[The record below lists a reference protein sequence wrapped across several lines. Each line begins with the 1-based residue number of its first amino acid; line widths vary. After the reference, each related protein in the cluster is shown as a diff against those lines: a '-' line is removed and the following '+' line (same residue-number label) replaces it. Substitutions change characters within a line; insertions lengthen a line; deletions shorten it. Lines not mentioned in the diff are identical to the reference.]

1 MAGVTLEDCVR
12 EFRIPVELLDIRV
25 SDEHLLKVSEF
36 LQWKRIAPYLKLED
50 SEVEAIDLGGSSEQE
65 KRYKTL
71 QTWKNK
77 FAFKATYKRLIE
89 ALLESGRADHAE
101 KVCKMLSSLATQKG
115 TCITRQLPICVICT
129 DTETANYYA
138 DVLRPA

>member
-1 MAGVTLEDCVR
+1 MAEVTLEDCVR
-12 EFRIPVELLDIRV
+12 EFRISVELLDIRV

-36 LQWKRIAPYLKLED
+36 LQWKRIAPYLKLKD
-50 SEVEAIDLGGSSEQE
+50 SEVEGIDLGRSSEQE
-65 KRYKTL
+65 KRYKAL

-89 ALLESGRADHAE
+89 ALLGSGRADHAE
-101 KVCKMLSSLATQKG
+101 VCKMLSSLAPQKG
-115 TCITRQLPICVICT
+115 TYITRQLPICVICT
-129 DTETANYYA
+129 DTETANNCYA